1 MPGFSGCLALMRP
14 TPLDSRTA
22 AGQHV
27 LERSAVLLLPDGTL
41 EARFTVGLP
50 AQGRSIMG
58 QWAAQILAQNLPGW
72 VPLPCGPRPRGGMQ
86 HARRE

>member
-1 MPGFSGCLALMRP
+1 
-14 TPLDSRTA
+14 
-22 AGQHV
+22 V

-58 QWAAQILAQNLPGW
+58 QWAAQILVQNLPG
-72 VPLPCGPRPRGGMQ
+72 
-86 HARRE
+86 